1 MSQCKDFSMPYC
13 EYNKQLPSIFI
24 YILHSVPALLKLG
37 LYIHLPSV
45 TNLDLCFKAAKC
57 LEYKSHMSLYGAV
70 TCRGG
75 DMKKVTA
82 F

>member
-13 EYNKQLPSIFI
+13 EYNNQLHSNFI
-24 YILHSVPALLKLG
+24 YILHSIPALLELG
-37 LYIHLPSV
+37 LYKHLPSV
-45 TNLDLCFKAAKC
+45 TNLDICFKAAKC
-57 LEYKSHMSLYGAV
+57 LEYKSQMSLYGAV
-70 TCRGG
+70 TCG